1 MSCGQLKKKKI
12 KQGSMSWDEGLRRR
26 YGLSWEMLPEQKAK
40 CREGGMNHSLDAFSL
55 VALSDGYH
63 L

>member
-1 MSCGQLKKKKI
+1 
-12 KQGSMSWDEGLRRR
+12 MSWDEGLKRR
-26 YGLSWEMLPEQKAK
+26 YGPSWEMLSEQKAK
-40 CREGGMNHSLDAFSL
+40 CREGIKHSSDAFSL

>member
-1 MSCGQLKKKKI
+1 MSCGQLKKKI
-12 KQGSMSWDEGLRRR
+12 KAGSRDEGLKRR
-26 YGLSWEMLPEQKAK
+26 YGLSWEMLPEQKVK
-40 CREGGMNHSLDAFSL
+40 CREGGMNHSLNAFSL